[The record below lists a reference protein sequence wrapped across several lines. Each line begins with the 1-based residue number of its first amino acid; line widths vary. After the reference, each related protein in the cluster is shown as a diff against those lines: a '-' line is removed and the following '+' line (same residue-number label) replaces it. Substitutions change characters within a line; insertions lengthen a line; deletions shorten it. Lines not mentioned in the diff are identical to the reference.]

1 MASDKAEGKRK
12 DALAKAADE
21 LNASGEAG
29 NIDPNVLEVDR
40 EIRQILDLTGLE
52 VSNPK
57 PDYHYAWVYRDPYN
71 RFGGRFVMQLKVLGW
86 EIVSASDQEA
96 REHTF
101 ADGTRV
107 IGDVVLLRIQKDRF
121 RALQIADV
129 DKRRRQQHVTG
140 VTGDLQEL
148 AAKHGVPVH
157 TQLNEQQLKR
167 AQARSLAAQKLDKA
181 IRTGTVPGL
190 SLAS

>member
-1 MASDKAEGKRK
+1 MANDKAEGKRK
-12 DALAKAADE
+12 DDLAQAADE

-29 NIDPNVLEVDR
+29 KIDPKTLEVDR

-57 PDYHYAWVYRDPYN
+57 PNYHYAWVYRDPYN

-86 EIVSASDQEA
+86 EVVSGSDQEA
-96 REHTF
+96 REHSF

-121 RALQIADV
+121 RALQLADV
-129 DKRRRQQHVTG
+129 DKRRRQQAITG
-140 VTGDLQEL
+140 STGGIQEL
-148 AAKHGVPVH
+148 ADKHGVPLH
-157 TQLNEQQLKR
+157 TTLNEQQLKR
-167 AQARSLAAQKLDKA
+167 AQARSMAAQKLDKA
-181 IRTGTVPGL
+181 IRTGSVPGL
-190 SLAS
+190 SLA